1 MSRQVAPVEVVE
13 DVSPEP
19 APMAPVSASDEKYAA
34 PAPVSSPTPPVDASP
49 PVQKLVEQADEPQEP
64 HIELVQSPILA
75 DARHIT
81 YNCVYCQHTSDDT
94 VAAQRHLET
103 CLEKPIRY
111 PCCHCP
117 AISKTQL
124 QALEHEYSH
133 QAVRASHP
141 SSSKLRILGK
151 SLDNHY
157 LQSISTN
164 LLNLNC
170 STDVNQGD
178 IANELVPTK
187 HRVVPRQRTRASQP
201 LFGTHVV

>member
-1 MSRQVAPVEVVE
+1 MSQSSVGPRRSTRKRKRPTLDDDSTDRPERVDKQKKQMSRQVAPVEVVE

-103 CLEKPIRY
+103 CIEKPIRY
-111 PCCHCP
+111 HCCHCP
-117 AISKTQL
+117 AISKSQL
-124 QALEHEYSH
+124 EALELLVGFWRARQQ
-133 QAVRASHP
+133 QARS
-141 SSSKLRILGK
+141 
-151 SLDNHY
+151 
-157 LQSISTN
+157 
-164 LLNLNC
+164 
-170 STDVNQGD
+170 
-178 IANELVPTK
+178 
-187 HRVVPRQRTRASQP
+187 
-201 LFGTHVV
+201 

>member
-1 MSRQVAPVEVVE
+1 MSLQNLHPWPLSLLRMRNMLPLRLSVPQLLL
-13 DVSPEP
+13 S
-19 APMAPVSASDEKYAA
+19 MHLLLSRNL
-34 PAPVSSPTPPVDASP
+34 SSKLTNHRNLILSWCSRPFLLTPDTSRTTVFIVNTHRTTQSLLKGTLKRVLKNPFAIPTATVLRF
-49 PVQKLVEQADEPQEP
+49 QKPNYKL
-64 HIELVQSPILA
+64 LSMSTRTKQSTA
-75 DARHIT
+75 
-81 YNCVYCQHTSDDT
+81 
-94 VAAQRHLET
+94 
-103 CLEKPIRY
+103 
-111 PCCHCP
+111 
-117 AISKTQL
+117 
-124 QALEHEYSH
+124 
-133 QAVRASHP
+133 ASHP